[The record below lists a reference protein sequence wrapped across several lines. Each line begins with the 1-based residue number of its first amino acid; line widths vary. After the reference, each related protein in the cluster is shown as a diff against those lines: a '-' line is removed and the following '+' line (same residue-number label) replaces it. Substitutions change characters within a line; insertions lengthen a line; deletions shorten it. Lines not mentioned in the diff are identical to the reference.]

1 MDKDLQNIIENFDLD
16 GTLLV
21 EGKRNVIKNFSYKN
35 TLVTVKSFK
44 IPLLINGIIY
54 RYFRDSKA
62 KRSYVYAKKLE
73 SCHIGTPK
81 PIAFYENKSWLRL
94 KESYYICEYLKADY
108 VFNQLFNVDIPDL
121 ENILQQFAHFCFKL
135 HDNGIEFL
143 DHSPGNT
150 LIKKVGETQY
160 DFFLIDLNRMKFHK
174 EMDFDTRMKNMS
186 RLTPNEYMIK
196 VISYEYAKLYHKSE
210 EEVFNLMWKYTS
222 QFYQGVDKKRAFKEK
237 FKL

>member
-1 MDKDLQNIIENFDLD
+1 MDKDLHYIIENFNQD

-21 EGKRNVIKNFSYKN
+21 EGKRNIIKNFPYKN
-35 TLVTVKSFK
+35 TVVTVKSFK
-44 IPLLINGIIY
+44 IPLLLNGIIY
-54 RYFRDSKA
+54 RFFRESKA
-62 KRSYVYAKKLE
+62 KRSYDYAKKLE
-73 SCHIGTPK
+73 SCNIGTPK
-81 PIAFYENKSWLRL
+81 PIAFYENKTWLRL
-94 KESYYICEYLKADY
+94 KDSYYICEFLEVDY

-121 ENILQQFAHFCFKL
+121 ENILQQFARFCFKL

-150 LIKKVGETQY
+150 LIKKVGENQY
-160 DFFLIDLNRMKFHK
+160 DFYLIDLNRMKFHNA
-174 EMDFDTRMKNMS
+174 MDFDTRMKNMS

-222 QFYQGVDKKRAFKEK
+222 QFYHRADKKRAFKEK
-237 FKL
+237 YKL

>member
-1 MDKDLQNIIENFDLD
+1 MDKDLHYIIDNFNLD

-21 EGKRNVIKNFSYKN
+21 EGKRNTIKNFPYKN
-35 TLVTVKSFK
+35 TVVTVKSFK

-54 RYFRDSKA
+54 RFFRDSKA
-62 KRSYVYAKKLE
+62 KRSYEYAKKLE

-81 PIAFYENKSWLRL
+81 PIAFYENKTWLRL
-94 KESYYICEYLKADY
+94 KDSYYICEFLKVDY

-121 ENILQQFAHFCFKL
+121 ENILQQFARFCFKL

-150 LIKKVGETQY
+150 LIKKVGENHY
-160 DFFLIDLNRMKFHK
+160 DFYLIDLNRMKFHK
-174 EMDFDTRMKNMS
+174 EMDFDTRMMNMS

-222 QFYQGVDKKRAFKEK
+222 QFYQRADKKRAFKEK
-237 FKL
+237 YKL